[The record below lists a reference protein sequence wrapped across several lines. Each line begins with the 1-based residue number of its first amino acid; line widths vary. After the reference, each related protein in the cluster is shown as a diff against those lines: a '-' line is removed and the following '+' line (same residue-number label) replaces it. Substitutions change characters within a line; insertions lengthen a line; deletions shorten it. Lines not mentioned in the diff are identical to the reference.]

1 MTDITTRKH
10 ALEAVKRQADLLRL
24 SYDAIIVWRLGSGI
38 ESWNRGAEQLYG
50 YTESEAL
57 GHSPHELLKT
67 IHGVPWAE
75 IEAKLREDGNWEGEL
90 RHFTKDGRA
99 LVVSARH
106 QLIVGSDGVE
116 RILETNRDIT
126 ERKRSEGVLQASEA
140 RLRLAHIAANAG
152 TWEWDPRTNATF
164 WSDEAFKVFGLA
176 PGSCEPS
183 YEAWMQMI
191 HPDDRARAEQAVQDA
206 VRDGKELIVEWR
218 QRDADGAER
227 WLMSRGQPVRDAD
240 GVVASYIGIVLDIS
254 ERKRSEEALL
264 RSEKLASLGRMA
276 STISHEINNPLETI
290 GHALY
295 LALTDSETSETAK
308 SYLEL
313 AVQELDRV
321 THITRQ
327 TLAFHRD
334 SNAPKL
340 IDLRESVDSIV
351 KLFASRL
358 KSREIT
364 IEQRCPE
371 VERINAFSSEIQ
383 QVISNLLSNSMDAV
397 PRRGR
402 IQLRLSRSLGKNGD
416 RRVRFTIADTGSGIP
431 LERQKKIF
439 EPFFTTKEVV
449 GTGLGLWVTK
459 QIVDKHK
466 ATIRV
471 RSKLGRGTVFSIAFP
486 AGEETTQ
493 AL

>member
-1 MTDITTRKH
+1 
-10 ALEAVKRQADLLRL
+10 V
-24 SYDAIIVWRLGSGI
+24 
-38 ESWNRGAEQLYG
+38 
-50 YTESEAL
+50 
-57 GHSPHELLKT
+57 GHNPHELLKT
-67 IHGVPWAE
+67 IHGVPFTE
-75 IEAKLREDGNWEGEL
+75 IEAKLRKDGNWEGEL
-90 RHFTKDGRA
+90 RHFTKDGRE

-126 ERKRSEGVLQASEA
+126 ERKRSESVLRASEA

-152 TWEWDPRTNATF
+152 TWEWDLRTNTNF
-164 WSDEAFKVFGLA
+164 WSDEAWKVYGLV

-183 YEAWMQMI
+183 YEAWLQLI
-191 HPDDRARAEQAVQDA
+191 HPDDLARVEQAVRDA
-206 VRDGKELIVEWR
+206 VREGKELIVEWR
-218 QRDADGAER
+218 LRDADGAER
-227 WLMSRGQPVRDAD
+227 WLMSRGQPVRDTD

-295 LALTDSETSETAK
+295 LALTDSGTSETAR

-364 IEQRCPE
+364 IEQRYPE

-402 IQLRLSRSLGKNGD
+402 IHLRLSRSLGKNGD
-416 RRVRFTIADTGSGIP
+416 RRVRFTIADNGSGIP
-431 LERQKKIF
+431 LDRQKKIF

-471 RSKLGRGTVFSIAFP
+471 RSKLGRGTVFSITFP
-486 AGEETTQ
+486 TGEANMQ